1 MKVTFYTSPM
11 LSHPLLWFY
20 FRADLPNPSLWP
32 RFSLTSHCHKRTAKW
47 QLQFFPHI
55 SCCGPSFTC
64 RAMTLRRKFSTITGY
79 IQIFGDCQFESLVV
93 NHSMD
98 QVYLDSSQEA
108 GTVFLFSNLLTGIRF
123 TVKNSVCWLH
133 CKRMKTK
140 EYILPRRFDFFIP
153 TSVDIVWVIAWCVLN
168 LEWVLHSLLYTGVIF
183 DRNCCGYKWETKQH
197 KEMHRDRKLH

>member
-1 MKVTFYTSPM
+1 MVGALCIFRCTIMEVTFYTSPM

-47 QLQFFPHI
+47 QLQFSPHV

-93 NHSMD
+93 NHGPG
-98 QVYLDSSQEA
+98 LL
-108 GTVFLFSNLLTGIRF
+108 GLFTRSG
-123 TVKNSVCWLH
+123 NSVLVFKYVNRNKIH
-133 CKRMKTK
+133 CQ
-140 EYILPRRFDFFIP
+140 EQ
-153 TSVDIVWVIAWCVLN
+153 CVLA
-168 LEWVLHSLLYTGVIF
+168 SLQTHEGQGVYF
-183 DRNCCGYKWETKQH
+183 A
-197 KEMHRDRKLH
+197 